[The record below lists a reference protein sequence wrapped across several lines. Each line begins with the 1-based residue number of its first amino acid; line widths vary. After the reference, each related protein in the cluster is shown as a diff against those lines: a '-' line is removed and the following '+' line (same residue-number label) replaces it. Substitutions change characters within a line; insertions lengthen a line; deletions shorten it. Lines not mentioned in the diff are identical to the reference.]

1 MVSWR
6 IARMVP
12 PRGGR
17 VRLSLWAEGLIAR
30 PGDPT
35 PVGRAFRPENRRF
48 RGRSARPTGR
58 VLARTVS
65 TGHTGGMRSHCSLYV
80 DVGYL
85 LASAATRVTGTSLRN
100 GIHVDYGALIE
111 GLIEQAQ
118 EISGLPILRVHW
130 YDSARDGLPDDQQQ
144 RIGMLPKVKLRLGR
158 FGVDGQQKG
167 VDLRIGLD
175 LVAHARNDAADCFLL

>member
-1 MVSWR
+1 
-6 IARMVP
+6 
-12 PRGGR
+12 
-17 VRLSLWAEGLIAR
+17 
-30 PGDPT
+30 
-35 PVGRAFRPENRRF
+35 
-48 RGRSARPTGR
+48 
-58 VLARTVS
+58 
-65 TGHTGGMRSHCSLYV
+65 MRSHCSLYV

-144 RIGMLPKVKLRLGR
+144 RIGMLPKDRKSVVEGKRVERGVGR
-158 FGVDGQQKG
+158 VVREVRED
-167 VDLRIGLD
+167 R
-175 LVAHARNDAADCFLL
+175 